1 MPSMAL
7 KSGSPGCLLPPC
19 AKSRH
24 FHAFQPNCCKP
35 APVCTCKS
43 AGQSFEQAQ
52 FDSKPQ
58 IAHMSR
64 RQLLQIAGATVTV
77 LQRAP
82 EAKASLL
89 PEAIDNAWSSIGG
102 GPSDLTFPE
111 LFLGTWKVQT
121 TLVKVDTPLGPDF
134 VPDLKV
140 VERAQK
146 EDLQQPQKYLVSFM
160 HNNRGQVV
168 IDRRFNTSQL
178 VSLYLDKPVPED
190 VITWNPD
197 NPNQLRM
204 ALPGSMTI
212 NTRVTRRSQE
222 TPTPDKISTS
232 EYFQQIFE
240 TPGRPQAKVYA
251 RLILILHVLFASK
264 LSSVTCADMPDS
276 SAAGHCSLC
285 KGFWLHRINVHN
297 DFLRLAYD
305 ALLCMQAMLAVA
317 SACEQ
322 LVYEQHTF
330 CIAWLK

>member
-240 TPGRPQAKVYA
+240 TPGRPQAKVK
-251 RLILILHVLFASK
+251 ASQCYTK
-264 LSSVTCADMPDS
+264 YKFRSLEAADRQ
-276 SAAGHCSLC
+276 AGPAIVATQVISDYLT
-285 KGFWLHRINVHN
+285 
-297 DFLRLAYD
+297 AYD
-305 ALLCMQAMLAVA
+305 GEL
-317 SACEQ
+317 Q
-322 LVYEQHTF
+322 LIKAQNRPVVVYTYSMVFIKQRGMPV
-330 CIAWLK
+330 